1 MKTRC
6 VAGLFTLAVVLAF
19 GVPVL
24 AQSED
29 PTMPMRRPHG
39 DPDISGIFT
48 FRTLTPLQ
56 RPRQFAEQETLD
68 AETAA
73 AFEASERTRQNR
85 DLFDPVQ
92 GAPNAGYAPRAQGG
106 VLSYNEFW
114 YERGVDLTD
123 EKRTSLIIDP
133 PDGRFPP
140 RTPEAQAAARERAAY
155 RREHMYDS
163 YENRSLMD
171 RCIMGFN
178 AGPPMSSSAYNN
190 NVMIFQ
196 TEDHVVILNEM
207 VHNARIIPIDDV
219 AKPPFKQFSG
229 VSRGHWEGETFVVE
243 TTQFRGG
250 ESRGT
255 SPEQASHRAVHAD
268 QSEPGGLRVHGH
280 RPHGLHRA
288 AHGVDAVPP
297 HRRPALRV
305 RVPRR
310 QHRPARDSR
319 RRARARAAGP
329 RAAAV
334 GSDGR
339 SPRFLR
345 TAPRRLLYDRT
356 GWMDGPASRAT
367 ALPARRPGN
376 PRCNPALHRD
386 RRGRQRAV
394 ERPSGGA

>member
-6 VAGLFTLAVVLAF
+6 VAGLFVFALALAL
-19 GVPVL
+19 GAPVL

-29 PTMPMRRPHG
+29 NMPMRRPHG

-56 RPRQFAEQETLD
+56 RPQQFAEQETLD
-68 AETAA
+68 PETAA

-85 DLFDPVQ
+85 DLFDPIA

-123 EKRTSLIIDP
+123 DKRTSLIIDP
-133 PDGRFPP
+133 PDGRLPP
-140 RTPEAQAAARERAAY
+140 RTPEAIAAGRERAAY

-196 TEDHVVILNEM
+196 TPDHVVILNEM

-255 SPEQASHRAVHAD
+255 SPNKHLIEKFTRINAD
-268 QSEPGGLRVHGH
+268 RVAYEYTVTD
-280 RPHGLHRA
+280 PT
-288 AHGVDAVPP
+288 VY
-297 HRRPALRV
+297 
-305 RVPRR
+305 
-310 QHRPARDSR
+310 
-319 RRARARAAGP
+319 
-329 RAAAV
+329 
-334 GSDGR
+334 
-339 SPRFLR
+339 
-345 TAPRRLLYDRT
+345 TAPHTVLMPFRRT
-356 GWMDGPASRAT
+356 DGPLFEYACHEGNIGLYGILAG
-367 ALPARRPGN
+367 ARELERQGRELRP
-376 PRCNPALHRD
+376 
-386 RRGRQRAV
+386 
-394 ERPSGGA
+394 